1 MGRGELPADLD
12 LDHTV
17 DLVFGPF
24 WYRVLVG
31 HAQAE
36 PAQAAGH
43 VDPLLHDLR
52 NTGA

>member
-1 MGRGELPADLD
+1 MGRGVLPADLD
-12 LDHTV
+12 LDHAV
-17 DLVFGPF
+17 DLAFPF
-24 WYRVLVG
+24 WYRVLVR

-43 VDPLLHDLR
+43 VDQLLHDLR